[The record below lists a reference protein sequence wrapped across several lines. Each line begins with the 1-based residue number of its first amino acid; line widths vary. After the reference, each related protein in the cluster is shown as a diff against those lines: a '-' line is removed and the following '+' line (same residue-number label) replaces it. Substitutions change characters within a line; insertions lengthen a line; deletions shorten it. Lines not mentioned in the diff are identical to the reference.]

1 MRKKKIPAREEKDV
15 DEEDKKVQD
24 KMRQKGGRRRGRGSH
39 QEVDQARE
47 ETEGKRGRER
57 GRGRARGRG
66 RGQGS
71 NQRAEGGD
79 REEGRRHGQL
89 VPVDAAAQNQAD
101 HEQQIVVF
109 VCMHIL
115 SLVGRLVTTKACH

>member
-24 KMRQKGGRRRGRGSH
+24 KMRHKGGRRRGRGSH

-47 ETEGKRGRER
+47 ETEGKRGRGRER
-57 GRGRARGRG
+57 GR
-66 RGQGS
+66 GS